1 MFSMMQGQTVQE
13 LHFCQQGPL
22 NAVIA
27 IHNLTLGPAL
37 GGCRFIDYENEE
49 QAITDALRLAK
60 GMSYKAALARV
71 PQGGGKAVIIKPKG
85 SFDRQQLFKQF
96 GQFIQSLS
104 GRYITAMDSGTQVQD
119 MDDIRSQTPFVSS
132 SSNIGDPSPATA
144 QGVVLGMITAVE
156 FQLGQDMKG
165 LTVAIQGLGHVG
177 MALAK
182 QLHKEGAK
190 LIVCDVDEQKS
201 LWAQQAFG
209 ATVVNVD
216 DIYSQQCEVFSPCG
230 LGAVLNEKTISQ
242 LKCKV
247 IAGCANNQLAQDDIG
262 QMLHEQK
269 VLYVPDYVINSGGL
283 IFASG
288 RFRGLSANQIGHEI
302 FKLKDTLNK
311 IFILSKNKKQASH
324 QIANEMAEHILY
336 GAQAQNLNANM
347 LEAV

>member
-1 MFSMMQGQTVQE
+1 MFSNMKNQRVQE

-37 GGCRFIDYENEE
+37 GGCRFLDYESEE
-49 QAITDALRLAK
+49 QAITDALRLAR
-60 GMSYKAALARV
+60 GMSYKAALAHV

-85 SFDRQQLFKQF
+85 EFDRQKLFNQF

-119 MDDIRSQTPFVSS
+119 MDDIRSRTPFVSS
-132 SSNIGDPSPATA
+132 SSNIGDPSGATA
-144 QGVVLGMITAVE
+144 QGMALGMLTAVQ
-156 FQLGQDMKG
+156 FKLGKEIKD

-190 LIVCDVDEQKS
+190 LIVSDVDKKKTH
-201 LWAQQAFG
+201 WAKQAFN
-209 ATVVNVD
+209 AQVVSVD
-216 DIYSQQCEVFSPCG
+216 DIYKQTCDVFSPCG
-230 LGAVLNEKTISQ
+230 LGAILNEQTIGQ
-242 LKCKV
+242 LKCTV
-247 IAGCANNQLAQDDIG
+247 IAGCANNQLATDNMGEI
-262 QMLHEQK
+262 LHQENI
-269 VLYVPDYVINSGGL
+269 LYVPDYVINSGGL

-288 RFRGLSANQIGHEI
+288 RFRGLTSDQISHEL

-311 IFILSKNKKQASH
+311 IFILSKNKKVSCDK
-324 QIANEMAEHILY
+324 IANEMAEHILY
-336 GAQAQNLNANM
+336 GDHMQTVSSPMQLAI
-347 LEAV
+347 